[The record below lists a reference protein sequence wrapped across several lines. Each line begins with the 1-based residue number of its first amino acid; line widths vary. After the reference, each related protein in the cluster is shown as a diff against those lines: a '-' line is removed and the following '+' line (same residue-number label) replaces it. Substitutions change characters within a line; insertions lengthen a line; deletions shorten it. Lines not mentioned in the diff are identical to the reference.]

1 MRIYFLMGMMF
12 LSFHT
17 FGQLKG
23 AVQQTN
29 LPAHINEERKPENST
44 PASLAKNN
52 SDKLTKS
59 LKLTEVQRK
68 ALYTAFLDYETNILS
83 TNKSKLSNQQKF
95 KKTNELNKV
104 RQGKLKSILTKEQ
117 YSAYILSFP

>member
-1 MRIYFLMGMMF
+1 MF

-23 AVQQTN
+23 AVQQNN

-68 ALYTAFLDYETNILS
+68 DLYAAFLDYETNILS